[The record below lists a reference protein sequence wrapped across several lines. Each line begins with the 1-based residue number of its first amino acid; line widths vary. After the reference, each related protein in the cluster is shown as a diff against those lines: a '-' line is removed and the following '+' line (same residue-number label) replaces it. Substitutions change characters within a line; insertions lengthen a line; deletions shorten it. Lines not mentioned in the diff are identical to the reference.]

1 MRTSWLACLMC
12 AGCGLHNAWSHLE
25 KEMEGHY
32 GGSDKAT
39 WSATPWPP
47 AVTLQHPPVSVGL
60 PTERALHR
68 SLSDQINS
76 GVSTRFFNSIWGH
89 TTECEDCNPYDHSR
103 NRSPASVCF
112 LEKQQHEKHVVGVW
126 TDIVGKKPATQ
137 YSGAGATNCECD
149 LGAVGF
155 AFAVQTSPRSM

>member
-1 MRTSWLACLMC
+1 M
-12 AGCGLHNAWSHLE
+12 H
-25 KEMEGHY
+25 GHILKRR
-32 GGSDKAT
+32 GRGIT
-39 WSATPWPP
+39 EEVIRPR
-47 AVTLQHPPVSVGL
+47 GL
-60 PTERALHR
+60 PHHGLRTPTLCNTRR
-68 SLSDQINS
+68 SLLARQQS
-76 GVSTRFFNSIWGH
+76 GLFTGVYLVRLSPVCRRFFNSIWGH

-155 AFAVQTSPRSM
+155 AFAVQTSPRSMSIDARFICGIL